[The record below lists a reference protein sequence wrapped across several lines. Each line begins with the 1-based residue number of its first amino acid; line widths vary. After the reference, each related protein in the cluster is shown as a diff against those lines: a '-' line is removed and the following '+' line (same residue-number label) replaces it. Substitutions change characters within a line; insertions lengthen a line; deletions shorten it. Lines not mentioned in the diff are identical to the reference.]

1 MKSFDQVIRKINFH
15 ILKKNPPVISEDWI
29 KKNSPV
35 SYAFITENSIDWDT
49 VTLHIERSYQAR
61 WNKTSKRKRYVNLMR
76 YEDQGELNNLLTLHK
91 DKMYTFVSKLSKD
104 DELVCDKIS
113 ILLVRLAQKGNT
125 LAVVELKNLYIFMLN
140 KWLEESKSLRR
151 WRGYES
157 EMFDLL
163 EGCIF
168 RYRYSGTF
176 IGFLYRTLQLSAL
189 ALEPLEAFSLDDI
202 SMVTGKSR
210 VETLVVEA

>member
-15 ILKKNPPVISEDWI
+15 IVKKNPPVINENWI
-29 KKNSPV
+29 KNNSPV
-35 SYAFITENSIDWDT
+35 SYAFITKNGIDWDT

-61 WNKTSKRKRYVNLMR
+61 WNKTSKRKRYVNLVR
-76 YEDQGELNNLLTLHK
+76 YEDKNELDTLLILYK
-91 DKMYTFVSKLSKD
+91 EKMYTFVSKLSKD
-104 DELVCDKIS
+104 DELACDRIS
-113 ILLVRLAQKGNT
+113 VLLVRLAQKGNT

-202 SMVTGKSR
+202 SLVTGKSR
-210 VETLVVEA
+210 VETLVVEV

>member
-15 ILKKNPPVISEDWI
+15 ILKKNPPVINENWI

-35 SYAFITENSIDWDT
+35 SYAFITENAIDWDT
-49 VTLHIERSYQAR
+49 VTVHIDRSYQAR
-61 WNKTSKRKRYVNLMR
+61 WNKTSKRKRCANLVR
-76 YEDQGELNNLLTLHK
+76 YEDRNELDSLLSIHTN
-91 DKMYTFVSKLSKD
+91 KMYTFVSKLNKD
-104 DELVCDKIS
+104 DELACDRIS

-125 LAVVELKNLYIFMLN
+125 LAVTELKSLYIFMLN
-140 KWLEESKSLRR
+140 KWIEESKSLRR
-151 WRGYES
+151 WRGYEN

>member
-15 ILKKNPPVISEDWI
+15 IVKKNPPVINENWI

-35 SYAFITENSIDWDT
+35 SYAFITDNSIDWDT
-49 VTLHIERSYQAR
+49 VTLYIERSYQAR
-61 WNKTSKRKRYVNLMR
+61 WNKTSKRKRYENLVQ
-76 YEDQGELNNLLTLHK
+76 YENQTELDTLLNLHK

-104 DELVCDKIS
+104 DELACDRIS

-125 LAVVELKNLYIFMLN
+125 LAVTELKNLYVFMLN
-140 KWLEESKSLRR
+140 KWLEESKQLRR
-151 WRGYES
+151 WRGYET
-157 EMFDLL
+157 EMFDLF
-163 EGCIF
+163 EGCTF

-202 SMVTGKSR
+202 SMITGKSR

>member
-15 ILKKNPPVISEDWI
+15 ILKKNPPVINEDWI
-29 KKNSPV
+29 MKNSPV
-35 SYAFITENSIDWDT
+35 SYAFITKNSIDWDT
-49 VTLHIERSYQAR
+49 VTIHIERSYQAR
-61 WNKTSKRKRYVNLMR
+61 WNKTSKRKRYANLVR
-76 YEDQGELNNLLTLHK
+76 YEDKNELDTLLTLHK
-91 DKMYTFVSKLSKD
+91 DKMYTFVSKLNKD
-104 DELVCDKIS
+104 DELSCDRIS

-125 LAVVELKNLYIFMLN
+125 LAVLELKNLYIFMLN
-140 KWLEESKSLRR
+140 KWLEESKPLRR

-202 SMVTGKSR
+202 SQVTGKSR

>member
-15 ILKKNPPVISEDWI
+15 ILKKNPPVINEGWI
-29 KKNSPV
+29 KKNSPM

-61 WNKTSKRKRYVNLMR
+61 WNKTSKRKRYAYLVR
-76 YEDQGELNNLLTLHK
+76 YEDKDELNTLLSTHK
-91 DKMYTFVSKLSKD
+91 DKLYTFVSKLSKD
-104 DELVCDKIS
+104 DELICDRIS

-125 LAVVELKNLYIFMLN
+125 LAVTELKNLYIFMLN
-140 KWLEESKSLRR
+140 KWIEESKSLRR

-202 SMVTGKSR
+202 SVVTGKSR

>member
-35 SYAFITENSIDWDT
+35 SYAFITKNSIDWDT
-49 VTLHIERSYQAR
+49 VTLHIEKSYQAR
-61 WNKTSKRKRYVNLMR
+61 WNKTSKRKRYTNLMR
-76 YEDQGELNNLLTLHK
+76 YEDQSELNNLLTLHK
-91 DKMYTFVSKLSKD
+91 EKMYTFVSKLSKD
-104 DELVCDKIS
+104 DELVCDRIS
-113 ILLVRLAQKGNT
+113 ILLVRLAQKGNM
-125 LAVVELKNLYIFMLN
+125 LAVAELKNLYIFMLN

-157 EMFDLL
+157 GMFDLL

-202 SMVTGKSR
+202 SMITGKSR
-210 VETLVVEA
+210 VETLVVEM

>member
-15 ILKKNPPVISEDWI
+15 ILKKNPPVINENWI

-61 WNKTSKRKRYVNLMR
+61 WNKTSKRKRYANLIL
-76 YEDQGELNNLLTLHK
+76 YEDKNELDILLTTYR

-104 DELVCDKIS
+104 DELVCDRIS
-113 ILLVRLAQKGNT
+113 ILLVRLAQKGNI
-125 LAVVELKNLYIFMLN
+125 LAVRELKSLYIFMLN
-140 KWLEESKSLRR
+140 KWLEESKPLRR
-151 WRGYES
+151 WRGYEN
-157 EMFDLL
+157 EMVDLL

-202 SMVTGKSR
+202 SQVTGKSR
-210 VETLVVEA
+210 IETLMVDS

>member
-15 ILKKNPPVISEDWI
+15 LLKKNPSIISEDWI

-35 SYAFITENSIDWDT
+35 SYAFIIENNIDWDT
-49 VTLHIERSYQAR
+49 VTVHIDKSYQAR
-61 WNKTSKRKRYVNLMR
+61 WNKTSKRKRYTNLIH
-76 YEDQGELNNLLTLHK
+76 YENQSELDTLLILYK

-104 DELVCDKIS
+104 DELVCDRIS
-113 ILLVRLAQKGNT
+113 ILLVRLAQKGNI
-125 LAVVELKNLYIFMLN
+125 LAVRELKSLYIFMLN
-140 KWLEESKSLRR
+140 KWLEESKPLRR

-157 EMFDLL
+157 EMIDVL

-210 VETLVVEA
+210 VEMLVVEA

>member
-15 ILKKNPPVISEDWI
+15 ILKKNPPVINEGWI
-29 KKNSPV
+29 KKNSPM

-49 VTLHIERSYQAR
+49 VTQHIEKSYQAR
-61 WNKTSKRKRYVNLMR
+61 WNKTSKRKRYANLIR
-76 YEDQGELNNLLTLHK
+76 YEDQNELNTLLSNYK

-104 DELVCDKIS
+104 DELACDRIS
-113 ILLVRLAQKGNT
+113 ILLVRLAQKGNI
-125 LAVVELKNLYIFMLN
+125 LAVAELKNLYIFMLN
-140 KWLEESKSLRR
+140 KWLEESKPLRR
-151 WRGYES
+151 WRGYEN
-157 EMFDLL
+157 EMIDLL

-202 SMVTGKSR
+202 SVVTGKSR
-210 VETLVVEA
+210 VETLVIEA